1 MKKIFTLVAAVMA
14 AFATNVQA
22 QETLA
27 FKIDPYPWNYSVALA
42 SNVEITYNSQWGE
55 YGIIGASNAIN
66 PADYKGYRI
75 EYTPFAST
83 ATTDGYVQTSIGD
96 TNAATQYD
104 DFPTDGNVLEKD
116 FNEGIKSSATLTKFN
131 IQGKASGAKIL
142 IKKVTLIK
150 NDNTEEPVTFAGGG
164 WGHSLGPV
172 TTPIITYTGQYGGVE
187 IVTTNGNSCTYSHET
202 QKDSI
207 YNYTIELN
215 EPLKTSIMVEYDGA
229 AGGFA
234 WNNYE
239 AGISTI
245 NFTVNDSTAAEI
257 KTDDAGNITSS
268 TPKDIAKIYL
278 KANDADNN
286 NYPFTANIKS
296 VTRVR
301 LDATG
306 INDITAKDVIY
317 DANAPLY
324 NLAGQKVGK
333 DYKGVVI
340 QNGKKRIQ

>member
-55 YGIIGASNAIN
+55 YDIIGASNAIN

-83 ATTDGYVQTSIGD
+83 STTDGYVQTSIGG

-142 IKKVTLIK
+142 
-150 NDNTEEPVTFAGGG
+150 
-164 WGHSLGPV
+164 
-172 TTPIITYTGQYGGVE
+172 
-187 IVTTNGNSCTYSHET
+187 
-202 QKDSI
+202 
-207 YNYTIELN
+207 
-215 EPLKTSIMVEYDGA
+215 
-229 AGGFA
+229 
-234 WNNYE
+234 
-239 AGISTI
+239 
-245 NFTVNDSTAAEI
+245 
-257 KTDDAGNITSS
+257 
-268 TPKDIAKIYL
+268 
-278 KANDADNN
+278 
-286 NYPFTANIKS
+286 
-296 VTRVR
+296 
-301 LDATG
+301 
-306 INDITAKDVIY
+306 
-317 DANAPLY
+317 
-324 NLAGQKVGK
+324 
-333 DYKGVVI
+333 
-340 QNGKKRIQ
+340 